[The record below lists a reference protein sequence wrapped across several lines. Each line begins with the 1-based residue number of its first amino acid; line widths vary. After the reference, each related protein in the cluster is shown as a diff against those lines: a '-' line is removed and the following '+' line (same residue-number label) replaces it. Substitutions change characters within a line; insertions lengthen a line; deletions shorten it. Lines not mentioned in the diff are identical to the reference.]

1 MELSVVVSTLNGR
14 ERLLPCLDALRA
26 AVPASTEIVVVN
38 GPSAD
43 GTTGAVRKRDD
54 VDVLVEIS
62 ERNRNVSR
70 NAGFEAATG
79 EVVAFVG
86 GEYTVREGW
95 YGAIEAAAGAGA
107 DVVTGPVRDGVGVR
121 ADDDRPPADPRPVG
135 GRSVTGFDGDNVAFD
150 RAVLEALDGF
160 DEYLETGGAKDC
172 AHRVAALG
180 YDVTWSGGMA
190 ARHEVGTD
198 GGRPGRNWGV
208 CYRSLGYRL
217 AKNYGLRPAV
227 FARTAGS
234 AFRDAVRE
242 ARTVATGESTPTG
255 WIGNGAAVASNT
267 VRGLRDGLA
276 ARGDDEGLRRNPHGL
291 SARQDRAV
299 RRYDRR

>member
-14 ERLLPCLDALRA
+14 ERLLPCLDALRTS
-26 AVPASTEIVVVN
+26 VPASTEVVVVN

-43 GTTGAVRKRDD
+43 GTTGAVRERDD

-70 NAGFEAATG
+70 NAGIEAATG
-79 EVVAFVG
+79 DVVAFVG
-86 GEYTVREGW
+86 GEYAVDGGW
-95 YGAIEAAAGAGA
+95 YGALESASASGA
-107 DVVTGPVRDGVGVR
+107 DVVTGPVRDGVGSP
-121 ADDDRPPADPRPVG
+121 AGDDRSPSDPRPVR
-135 GRSVTGFDGDNVAFD
+135 GRAVTGFDGDNVAFD
-150 RAVLEALDGF
+150 REVIEALDGF

-172 AHRVAALG
+172 AHRVAAMG

-198 GGRPGRNWGV
+198 GGRLERNWGV

-217 AKNYGLRPAV
+217 AKNYGLGPTV
-227 FARTAGS
+227 LARAAGS
-234 AFRDAVRE
+234 ALRDASQEVR
-242 ARTVATGESTPTG
+242 AVATGDSTPTG
-255 WIGNGAAVASNT
+255 WVGNGAAVVRSTA
-267 VRGLRDGLA
+267 RGLRDGRS
-276 ARGDDEGLRRNPHGL
+276 ARGEDGGQRRNPHGL

-299 RRYDRR
+299 RQYDLR